1 MVRGHPHQ
9 FRIFTSK
16 RRLDVPI
23 VGVPGWIGSSAVSV
37 TGQRWMSAARTAVQL
52 PAAGSMSQMAGR
64 SKEVQYSIGA
74 NHNYNKDTL
83 INYLKSQGA
92 TPVVV
97 TITGDLVSS
106 SSGVPCLD
114 FPSSLTN
121 SYISLV
127 INAGVTVYGRGG
139 NGGSNAAGAAGG
151 NAINNGIGTRLRITN
166 NGAIAGGGGGG
177 GGGYWSPMSQMK
189 LTFGGGG
196 GRPFGAAGGSA
207 NMQSGATA
215 GTISAPGKGSV
226 NGVYNGG
233 NGGDAGA
240 AGGKCNIR
248 GQGSEYNGGAAGKA
262 VTGNAPTWT
271 KVGAIYGA
279 HV

>member
-1 MVRGHPHQ
+1 M
-9 FRIFTSK
+9 
-16 RRLDVPI
+16 PI

-52 PAAGSMSQMAGR
+52 SAAGNMSQLAGR
-64 SKEVQYSIGA
+64 SKEIHYSIGA

-139 NGGSNAAGAAGG
+139 NGGVKGGGAAGG
-151 NAINNGIGTRLRITN
+151 TAINNGIGTRLRITN

-177 GGGYWSPMSQMK
+177 GGN
-189 LTFGGGG
+189 
-196 GRPFGAAGGSA
+196 SA
-207 NMQSGATA
+207 
-215 GTISAPGKGSV
+215 
-226 NGVYNGG
+226 
-233 NGGDAGA
+233 
-240 AGGKCNIR
+240 
-248 GQGSEYNGGAAGKA
+248 
-262 VTGNAPTWT
+262 
-271 KVGAIYGA
+271 
-279 HV
+279 

>member
-1 MVRGHPHQ
+1 M
-9 FRIFTSK
+9 
-16 RRLDVPI
+16 PI

-52 PAAGSMSQMAGR
+52 SAAGNMSQLAGR
-64 SKEVQYSIGA
+64 SKEIHYSIGA

-127 INAGVTVYGRGG
+127 INA
-139 NGGSNAAGAAGG
+139 
-151 NAINNGIGTRLRITN
+151 
-166 NGAIAGGGGGG
+166 
-177 GGGYWSPMSQMK
+177 
-189 LTFGGGG
+189 
-196 GRPFGAAGGSA
+196 
-207 NMQSGATA
+207 
-215 GTISAPGKGSV
+215 
-226 NGVYNGG
+226 
-233 NGGDAGA
+233 
-240 AGGKCNIR
+240 
-248 GQGSEYNGGAAGKA
+248 
-262 VTGNAPTWT
+262 
-271 KVGAIYGA
+271 
-279 HV
+279 